1 MKIVNRKTIAAM
13 VAGTFIIAGAATPF
27 IVQAAEA
34 QETPSAYHQKETK
47 KQLDPQV
54 ASKRISDTFGIEQ
67 SVVLKYNNNGMS
79 FKDIGKAAFLAKAG
93 NKSIDSVI
101 SKKTADN
108 NWKDVAESLGIT
120 KEQIKTAHQDLASD
134 QLNKRTGIDKKAALN
149 LLQDGYHPHDIG
161 MASQLATASKK
172 PIKNVL
178 ALKKINN
185 TWSDVAAQLGI
196 DAETFKKDFK
206 NAEHGSHHKGPQDND
221 NDNDNDE
228 RRF

>member
-13 VAGTFIIAGAATPF
+13 VAGTFIIAGAASPF
-27 IVQAAEA
+27 IVQAAEE
-34 QETPSAYHQKETK
+34 QETPSAYHQKEAR
-47 KQLDPQV
+47 KQLDPQI
-54 ASKRISDTFGIEQ
+54 ASKRISETFGIEQ

-93 NKSIDSVI
+93 NQSIDSVI

-108 NWKDVAESLGIT
+108 NWKDVADSLGIT
-120 KEQIKTAHQDLASD
+120 KEQIKTAHQDLAAD
-134 QLNKRTGIDKKAALN
+134 QLNKRTGIDKKAALS
-149 LLQDGYHPHDIG
+149 LLQDGYQPHDIG

-206 NAEHGSHHKGPQDND
+206 KAGHGPHHKGLQHQAAADD
-221 NDNDNDE
+221 DDRE
-228 RRF
+228 F

>member
-1 MKIVNRKTIAAM
+1 MKIVNKKTIATM

-27 IVQAAEA
+27 IAQAAKT

-47 KQLDPQV
+47 KQLDPQI

-93 NKSIDSVI
+93 NKSIDNVI
-101 SKKTADN
+101 SQKTADN

-120 KEQIKTAHQDLASD
+120 KEQIKTAHQNLAAD
-134 QLNKRTGIDKKAALN
+134 QLNKRTGIDKKSALN
-149 LLQDGYHPHDIG
+149 LLQDGYRPYDIG

-185 TWSDVAAQLGI
+185 AWSDVAAQLGI

-206 NAEHGSHHKGPQDND
+206 NAEQGSHPKGLQGKDNG
-221 NDNDNDE
+221 DE